1 MCKED
6 LLSIS
11 IEKGGSSVLVDG
23 YLISGLMTKE
33 EIEFCIGYGFLLQI
47 SDDLQ
52 DIKEDLK
59 YNHKTIIT
67 EMSKEGTLDK
77 VVNKLINFTIELID
91 SFKINNKN
99 KSVIT
104 MIKNDCLML
113 ILFSVVYNA
122 EFFSVGYIK
131 EVEKFI
137 PYTIDYSLEIEE
149 KIKEKFKNIDVLN
162 NENEYKE
169 MIDII
174 CAE

>member
-1 MCKED
+1 HKF
-6 LLSIS
+6 I
-11 IEKGGSSVLVDG
+11 
-23 YLISGLMTKE
+23 MT
-33 EIEFCIGYGFLLQI
+33 
-47 SDDLQ
+47 
-52 DIKEDLK
+52 
-59 YNHKTIIT
+59 
-67 EMSKEGTLDK
+67 MR
-77 VVNKLINFTIELID
+77 
-91 SFKINNKN
+91 
-99 KSVIT
+99 
-104 MIKNDCLML
+104 KNDVLML
-113 ILFSVVYNA
+113 MLLLEVYNA

>member
-1 MCKED
+1 
-6 LLSIS
+6 
-11 IEKGGSSVLVDG
+11 
-23 YLISGLMTKE
+23 MTKE

-67 EMSKEGTLDK
+67 EMAKGGTLDK

-122 EFFSVGYIK
+122 EFF
-131 EVEKFI
+131 
-137 PYTIDYSLEIEE
+137 L
-149 KIKEKFKNIDVLN
+149 
-162 NENEYKE
+162 
-169 MIDII
+169 
-174 CAE
+174 

>member
-1 MCKED
+1 
-6 LLSIS
+6 
-11 IEKGGSSVLVDG
+11 
-23 YLISGLMTKE
+23 
-33 EIEFCIGYGFLLQI
+33 
-47 SDDLQ
+47 
-52 DIKEDLK
+52 
-59 YNHKTIIT
+59 
-67 EMSKEGTLDK
+67 